1 MGDKFFLNF
10 ETMPTGTAQ
19 QKGECIRYRIVN
31 GKRVPYIHHFKAD
44 KISSARQEFEWKLK
58 SHLPEKASEAPI
70 RLMVVFY
77 FDTKNKKLWGTYKTT
92 KPDADNIA
100 KELIDA
106 MSEDEKSHKRGF
118 WKNDSQIVDLQIIKY
133 YAEKATIYIEW
144 DEVQNDADTE
154 RK

>member
-31 GKRVPYIHHFKAD
+31 GKRVPYIHHFKAE

-77 FDTKNKKLWGTYKTT
+77 FDIKQPKKIWGTYKTT
-92 KPDADNIA
+92 KPDVDNFV

-106 MSEDEKSHKRGF
+106 MSEDEKNHKRGF
-118 WKNDSQIVDLQIIKY
+118 WKNDSQIVDLHIIKY

-144 DEVQNDADTE
+144 DEVQSDA
-154 RK
+154 KPK